1 MVPFSKPKWKFRL
14 KLQPQKA
21 VARADSS
28 RRQEAAM
35 LTSIPSRIRAL
46 VLYSLVFASIA
57 LLSACSGG
65 SSGGNNNG
73 GGSPGAP
80 VIANTQP
87 LAGTINSAYSFTF
100 TVSSGGQ
107 APFTWSETGALPH
120 GLMLASDG
128 ILSGTPTASGSF
140 PITVKVADSAS
151 QTATKDVTIQI
162 NSIPAFT
169 FTGSMA
175 TPRIFHTATLLSSGQ
190 VVVVGGKDNNGNA
203 VATAETYEPGPRTF
217 TRALTTLNHARFSHT
232 ATLLDA
238 FTILIAGGT
247 GLAGTSLSSAE
258 IYDSETGS
266 FLNTAGPMTTARS
279 QHTDTMLSDGTVLL
293 AGGVDASGNALD
305 SAEIYNPAT
314 GTFTAT
320 GHMTIARFQHTAT
333 MLDGGTVLLTGGVDA
348 TGVTTA
354 TTEIYDPA
362 THTFTATASMSDSR
376 AQHIATAIGLG
387 AVLVA
392 GGYSNDGQTVTT
404 LASGQSYKGAFTPLL
419 TDMIEP
425 RAQTTITSLS
435 GSGLF
440 ILTGGAKFVLA
451 NCGNNCVTA
460 VPQSLSTTEG
470 FSSFDLDFFP
480 EPSMNTARRGHTATL
495 LADGS
500 TILIVGGAN
509 STLGARNELVDTVLS
524 SAELFH

>member
-1 MVPFSKPKWKFRL
+1 
-14 KLQPQKA
+14 
-21 VARADSS
+21 
-28 RRQEAAM
+28 M
-35 LTSIPSRIRAL
+35 LTSIRSRMRAS
-46 VLYSLVFASIA
+46 VLCSVVIASSA
-57 LLSACSGG
+57 LLTACGGGYSG
-65 SSGGNNNG
+65 GGNNNG

-87 LAGTINSAYSFTF
+87 PAGTVSSAYSFTF
-100 TVSSGGQ
+100 MVSSGGK
-107 APFTWSETGALPH
+107 APFTWSETGALPP
-120 GLMLASDG
+120 GLMLASNG
-128 ILSGTPTASGSF
+128 ILSGTPTGSGSF

-151 QTATKDVTIQI
+151 QSATKDFTVQI
-162 NSIPAFT
+162 NSVAAFS

-175 TPRIFHTATLLSSGQ
+175 TPRIFHSATLLSSGQ

-203 VATAETYEPGPRTF
+203 VATAETYEPGPGTF
-217 TRALTTLNHARFSHT
+217 TPALTTLNQARFSHT

-238 FTILIAGGT
+238 VTILIAGGT
-247 GLAGTSLSSAE
+247 GSAGTPLSSVE

-266 FLNTAGPMTTARS
+266 FSNTAGPMTTARS

-293 AGGVDASGNALD
+293 AGGIDATGNAVD

-320 GHMTIARFQHTAT
+320 GHMTMARAQHTAT
-333 MLDGGTVLLTGGVDA
+333 LLDGGTVLLTGGLDA
-348 TGVTTA
+348 TGVTSATA
-354 TTEIYDPA
+354 EIYDPA

-376 AQHIATAIGLG
+376 AQHFATPIGLG

-392 GGYSNDGQTVTT
+392 GGYSNHGQTATA
-404 LASGQSYKGAFTPLL
+404 LASGQSYKGGFNLL
-419 TDMIEP
+419 LSDMIEP

-435 GSGLF
+435 GSGIF
-440 ILTGGAKFVLA
+440 IVTGGAKFVLA
-451 NCGNNCVTA
+451 NCGLNCVTV

-500 TILIVGGAN
+500 ILIVGGAN
-509 STLGARNELVDTVLS
+509 STLGAHNQLVDTVLS

>member
-1 MVPFSKPKWKFRL
+1 
-14 KLQPQKA
+14 
-21 VARADSS
+21 
-28 RRQEAAM
+28 M
-35 LTSIPSRIRAL
+35 LTSIRSRIRAS
-46 VLYSLVFASIA
+46 VLYSFVFASIA

-65 SSGGNNNG
+65 SSGGNNG

-87 LAGTINSAYSFTF
+87 PAGTINSAYSFTF

-107 APFTWSETGALPH
+107 APLTWSETGALPD

-128 ILSGTPTASGSF
+128 ILSGTPTAAGSF
-140 PITVKVADSAS
+140 PITVEVEDSAS
-151 QTATKDVTIQI
+151 QTATKDATIQI
-162 NSIPAFT
+162 NSTTAFT
-169 FTGSMA
+169 FTGSMV

-203 VATAETYEPGPRTF
+203 VATAETYEPGPGTF
-217 TRALTTLNHARFSHT
+217 TPALTTLNQARFSHT

-247 GLAGTSLSSAE
+247 GLVGTSLSSAE

-266 FLNTAGPMTTARS
+266 FLNTAGPMTIARS

-320 GHMTIARFQHTAT
+320 GHMTIARVQHTAT
-333 MLDGGTVLLTGGVDA
+333 MLDDGRVLFTGGVDA
-348 TGVTTA
+348 TGLTTA
-354 TTEIYDPA
+354 TAEIYDPA

-376 AQHIATAIGLG
+376 AQHLATAIGLG
-387 AVLVA
+387 AVLVT
-392 GGYSNDGQTVTT
+392 GGYSNEGQTVTT
-404 LASGQSYKGAFTPLL
+404 LASGQSYNGAFTPLL

-451 NCGNNCVTA
+451 NCGINCVTF

-500 TILIVGGAN
+500 TVLIVGGAN
-509 STLGARNELVDTVLS
+509 STLGARSQLVDTVLS